1 MGTKRKK
8 ILDGRQEVQSAAA
21 EATSAS
27 FCFSLRTDESAN
39 GSRRDLNGLIRTE
52 GIMASITAQ
61 MGV

>member
-1 MGTKRKK
+1 MGTKRRK
-8 ILDGRQEVQSAAA
+8 ILGRQEVQSAAA
-21 EATSAS
+21 EATSAC

-39 GSRRDLNGLIRTE
+39 GSRRDLNGLIRAE